1 MNKTLSI
8 LTAVMLV
15 FALLLCACGK
25 EKTPAPSAVG
35 ETVAEP
41 AASEETAGRELSLT
55 DCDLSISG
63 RNGADNVTV
72 QLKAVPSDHAKK
84 DTATFAVRLE
94 GEEVISTSCDWKDG
108 AYVASVDL
116 EAADGYCYYVIL
128 SGADGAFAEI
138 AVNTPAEPINES
150 LINLASAMEAYCT
163 LILEET
169 SLVGVQLEIFGGTAV
184 VQAPRITDDNENV
197 ACAQATLVLTL
208 DGEEVGS
215 KALTMAPGAAER
227 SYEASLSG
235 VSFTLPLPGEIGAD
249 QQLTLRLDAVLTNG
263 LTLTAEGGSWY
274 YLDGVVA
281 NAVG

>member
-1 MNKTLSI
+1 MKKTLCI
-8 LTAVMLV
+8 LMAAVLV
-15 FALLLCACGK
+15 LTLCACGK
-25 EKTPAPSAVG
+25 EKTTTPTAGG
-35 ETVAEP
+35 ETVAADV
-41 AASEETAGRELSLT
+41 AAAPETAGRELSLT
-55 DCDLSISG
+55 DCDLHITG
-63 RNGADNVTV
+63 RKGDNAVTV
-72 QLKAVPSDHAKK
+72 QLKAVPSDHEKK
-84 DTATFAVRLE
+84 DSATFAVRLD
-94 GEEVISTSCDWKDG
+94 GEEIISASCDWKDN

-128 SGADGAFAEI
+128 TGEDGALAEI
-138 AVNTPAEPINES
+138 AVNTPAEPTDES

-163 LILEET
+163 LMLEET
-169 SLVGVQLEIFGGTAV
+169 SLVGGQLEIFGGTAV

-215 KALTMAPGAAER
+215 KALTMAPGEGDR
-227 SYEASLSG
+227 SYEASLAG
-235 VSFTLPLPGEIGAD
+235 VSFALPGEIGED

-263 LTLTAEGGSWY
+263 LTLTTEGGNWF